1 MSKIERIYEV
11 VDASNEENYW
21 PLGLFLSESEAMS
34 LLDGESPPYSD
45 DDPESVLI
53 EVRSRPVG
61 FHPHEYT
68 TVASRVW
75 VRTYDDTKP
84 DWNAL
89 PIKLK
94 NPT

>member
-11 VDASNEENYW
+11 VDASNEEQYW
-21 PLGLFLSESEAMS
+21 PLGLFLSEPDAMA
-34 LLDGESPPYSD
+34 LLNQESPPYSD

-61 FHPHEYT
+61 FHPHEF
-68 TVASRVW
+68 TVIASRTW
-75 VRTYDDTKP
+75 VRLYEDTGP